1 MGIRET
7 KKGTMVTMAG
17 KMLSMLCLALLV
29 VSVMGKVQSD
39 AQGNRKLL
47 MGSAAAAAEHGA
59 LDGFEKVF
67 TKGSDFLTTEIQGVF
82 APPGAGKRRLL
93 QFDSLFSGDI
103 GGFFG
108 GVGVDALNQAFSTG
122 STELAN
128 GFGNLLNG
136 RRKLAMQS
144 IGNDALQGG
153 EQVLEAGLDDS
164 TISITDALTGDR
176 RKLLLGQLFSD
187 PGEAVLGAENAFG
200 RRKLS
205 QLLSASSDSI
215 LKSLTGHKRKL
226 LMGSAAA
233 AAEHGALD
241 GFEKVFTKGSDF
253 LTTEIQGVFAPP
265 GAGKRRL
272 LQFDS
277 LFSGDIGGFFGGVG
291 VDAL

>member
-187 PGEAVLGAENAFG
+187 PGGAVMGVLDTGADSLINAGTQQAVLGAENAFG

-215 LKSLTGHKRKL
+215 LKGLNQGIRL
-226 LMGSAAA
+226 
-233 AAEHGALD
+233 
-241 GFEKVFTKGSDF
+241 SDYRN
-253 LTTEIQGVFAPP
+253 P
-265 GAGKRRL
+265 RRL
-272 LQFDS
+272 CPS
-277 LFSGDIGGFFGGVG
+277 RCRKVG
-291 VDAL
+291 SSC

>member
-1 MGIRET
+1 
-7 KKGTMVTMAG
+7 MVTMAG

-187 PGEAVLGAENAFG
+187 PGGAVMGVLDTGADSLINAGTQQAVLGAENAFG

-265 GAGKRRL
+265 GAGK
-272 LQFDS
+272 
-277 LFSGDIGGFFGGVG
+277 
-291 VDAL
+291 